1 MHIGI
6 IGAGAM
12 GKGIAK
18 NLKQGGYE
26 VLVYKRVIDE
36 QNAIIRYLQSYEIP
50 ITTHIEDMYRQSEIL
65 ITCLPDSP
73 TVESIL
79 LGPTGLIHA
88 QQTLVQ
94 CVLDFSTAHPKSTK
108 KIAAALDQVG
118 IGMLDTPMTGG
129 PVQADEGKIRL
140 AVGGKKST
148 FETYR
153 SILEPISEK
162 IVYAGESGNGNI
174 VKLVNNFLAILS
186 QTATAGV
193 AILTDTL
200 GIPREAVYDYISVS
214 GGNSW
219 GFQMMMSRIM
229 QNAFDVNFSLA
240 LAYKDLRYSD
250 DLFASVGGFPLLD
263 TLINHFHDADLEGFG
278 DHDVGAIYHSLIN
291 HMGKH
296 RDEAE

>member
-1 MHIGI
+1 
-6 IGAGAM
+6 
-12 GKGIAK
+12 
-18 NLKQGGYE
+18 
-26 VLVYKRVIDE
+26 
-36 QNAIIRYLQSYEIP
+36 
-50 ITTHIEDMYRQSEIL
+50 
-65 ITCLPDSP
+65 
-73 TVESIL
+73 
-79 LGPTGLIHA
+79 
-88 QQTLVQ
+88 
-94 CVLDFSTAHPKSTK
+94 
-108 KIAAALDQVG
+108 
-118 IGMLDTPMTGG
+118 
-129 PVQADEGKIRL
+129 
-140 AVGGKKST
+140 
-148 FETYR
+148 
-153 SILEPISEK
+153 
-162 IVYAGESGNGNI
+162 